1 MKTRT
6 TLLLALL
13 PFASCAQ
20 TPNQADVVEFEKVE
34 ISYEPVQ
41 GIGPET
47 GMLRRDPSDVIK
59 VGGQFYIWYTKVL
72 ESSPGYPE
80 GFNGTIW
87 FATSTDGV
95 RWIEQGQALGRGE
108 EHKFDAF
115 GAFTPNILYAPT
127 TNKYY
132 LYYTGVR
139 IEGGQR
145 WDFQKFSGSIGVA
158 VADTPDGGMS
168 GWQRANNGDA
178 ILSPRINE
186 TEVFDGW
193 HTDDTVMFYRDQ
205 KYWLY
210 YKGHSLAK
218 QLQGSNL
225 PEGATPMGLAVSN
238 RPDGGFERVPHTS
251 AKSFLVQPGHELL
264 LWPYHDGIL
273 SLPTGHYRPAHR
285 DDFRLHY
292 SPDGLDFTAVS
303 PVIQSAKQGPNQ
315 GLRAPGLYRPDL
327 LLRTPSSSEK
337 AWGISMTNYGPNA
350 GLQRFTLELKKVKSE
365 AGFDGDK

>member
-1 MKTRT
+1 MPQIWVHFLLKT

-13 PFASCAQ
+13 PVASCAQ
-20 TPNQADVVEFEKVE
+20 TTSQADVVEFESVG
-34 ISYEPVQ
+34 ISYEPLQ

-59 VGGQFYIWYTKVL
+59 VGGNFYIWYTKVL

-95 RWIEQGQALGRGE
+95 RWIEQGQALGRGK

-139 IEGGQR
+139 VEDGKR
-145 WDFQKFSGSIGVA
+145 WDFQRFSGSI
-158 VADTPDGGMS
+158 
-168 GWQRANNGDA
+168 
-178 ILSPRINE
+178 
-186 TEVFDGW
+186 
-193 HTDDTVMFYRDQ
+193 DDTVMFYRDQ

-225 PEGATPMGLAVSN
+225 PEGTTPMGLAVSD

-251 AKSFLVQPGHELL
+251 ASSFLVQPGHELL

-273 SLPTGHYRPAHR
+273 SLPTGPYRPAHR

-292 SPDGLDFTAVS
+292 SPDGLNFMAVS
-303 PVIQSAKQGPNQ
+303 PVIQSAQQGPNQ
-315 GLRAPGLYRPDL
+315 GPRAPGLYRPDL
-327 LLRTPSSSEK
+327 LLRTPSNTEK
-337 AWGISMTNYGPNA
+337 VWGISMTNYGPNA
-350 GLQRFTLELKKVKSE
+350 GLQRFTLELNKVKSE
-365 AGFDGDK
+365 AGFDGDQ